1 MRGMT
6 SGGARARL
14 SQGLPLLL
22 CLALGVSLIMLAR
35 PPLLERYQQ
44 PTSKEQVSLLL
55 SPQYV
60 VAFSL
65 GHRDALA
72 DYLFG
77 TMLVR
82 YGQSFRNKQ
91 PDPATYRYLDTITT
105 LVPTFPAPYL
115 YADALLTLLPTP
127 PGPENYLTVRRLHER
142 GMAVLPN
149 HQELWMVAGQFATY
163 IAPARVPEPHASE
176 LRRKGMADLVRTCEM
191 VSNNVNLPHGC
202 IGVVR
207 RLNKEGQR
215 DAVIQMLSRTLAVN
229 DDPEIRERVLAYL
242 KRDATE
248 RERERFVG
256 RMQEIEAIWKQQMPQ
271 VSRAMMS
278 ILGPGPNVWQCA
290 GRDLAAT
297 RGCETSWRD
306 WGEARSTSDG

>member
-1 MRGMT
+1 MLTGGILRGLR
-6 SGGARARL
+6 GVLG
-14 SQGLPLLL
+14 
-22 CLALGVSLIMLAR
+22 LALCVAIGSGLVVLAR
-35 PPLLERYQQ
+35 GPLLERFQR
-44 PTSKEQVSLLL
+44 PTTQEQVSLLL
-55 SPQYV
+55 SPRYS

-77 TMLVR
+77 TLLVR

-105 LVPTFPAPYL
+105 LVPHFPAPYL

-127 PGPENYLTVRRLHER
+127 PGLDNYLAVRSLHER
-142 GMAVLPN
+142 GMAALPY

-163 IAPARVPEPHASE
+163 IAPQRIPEPHASE
-176 LRRKGMADLVRTCEM
+176 LRHKGMADLARACEM
-191 VSNNVNLPHGC
+191 VSKNVNLPHGC
-202 IGVVR
+202 IAVVSR
-207 RLNKEGQR
+207 MNKEGQR
-215 DAVIQMLSRTLAVN
+215 DAMIQMLSRTLAVN

-242 KRDATE
+242 QRDASE

-256 RMQEIEAIWKQQMPQ
+256 RMQELEAIWKAQVPQ

-278 ILGPGPNVWQCA
+278 LLGPGPSVWDCA
-290 GRDLAAT
+290 GRNASGS
-297 RGCETSWRD
+297 RGCETTWRE
-306 WGEARSTSDG
+306 WAQTRSASDG

>member
-1 MRGMT
+1 MLTGGLVRGVR
-6 SGGARARL
+6 GA
-14 SQGLPLLL
+14 LPILL
-22 CLALGVSLIMLAR
+22 CLAIGVGLVVLAR
-35 PPLLERYQQ
+35 KPLLESFAK
-44 PTSKEQVSLLL
+44 PATKEQVSLLL
-55 SPQYV
+55 SPEYS

-82 YGQSFRNKQ
+82 YGQSFRNKL
-91 PDPATYRYLDTITT
+91 PDPSTYRYLDTITT

-115 YADALLTLLPTP
+115 YADALLTLLPIP
-127 PGPENYLTVRRLHER
+127 PGTDNYLAVRQLHER
-142 GMAVLPN
+142 GMAALPY

-163 IAPARVPEPHASE
+163 IVPMRIPDPHASE
-176 LRRKGMADLVRTCEM
+176 LRRKGMADLARACEM
-191 VSNNVNLPHGC
+191 VSKNVNLPHGC
-202 IGVVR
+202 IGVVT

-229 DDPEIRERVLAYL
+229 DDPEIRERVLMHL
-242 KRDATE
+242 KRDVGE

-256 RMQEIEAIWKQQMPQ
+256 RMQELEAIWKTQVPQ

-278 ILGPGPNVWQCA
+278 LLGPGPNVWDCA
-290 GRDLAAT
+290 GRSASAT
-297 RGCETSWRD
+297 RGCETTWRD
-306 WGEARSTSDG
+306 WGETRSASGS